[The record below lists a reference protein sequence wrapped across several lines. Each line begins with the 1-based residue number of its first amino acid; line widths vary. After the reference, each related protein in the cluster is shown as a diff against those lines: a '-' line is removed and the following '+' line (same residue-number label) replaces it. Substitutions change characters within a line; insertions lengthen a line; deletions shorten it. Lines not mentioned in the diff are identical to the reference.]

1 MIFVTVGTHEQPFN
15 RLLKE
20 MDDLVK
26 KGNIKESVVMQT
38 GYSSFKPKYCKY
50 KSMFSFEEMKDHVSK
65 AHIVITHGGPSS
77 FIEVIQAGKIPIVV
91 PRLKEFDEHINDHQL
106 KFIQL
111 IAKKSKNIIPIYD
124 IKEIL
129 NAINNYDNDVQKYE
143 NNLTANNCDFNNKFN
158 KLVTDLFK

>member
-38 GYSSFKPKYCKY
+38 GYSTFKPKYCKY
-50 KSMFSFEEMKDHVSK
+50 KSMFSFEEMKDYVAK

-129 NAINNYDNDVQKYE
+129 NVINNYDDDVQKYE
-143 NNLTANNCDFNNKFN
+143 KNLTANNCNFNNRFN